1 MRLTMNKQIFRFIL
15 IILCFSVLIC
25 SFYTVASAST
35 TADSYFRS
43 ALTTLTADSKV
54 VNFVAHT
61 NIACDAISITSCT
74 LYTQDASGN
83 WVYKTSLPVPS
94 TVAYND
100 FVYLSTM
107 DYSAYMP
114 NGGTYR
120 IYTVWNADG
129 HSYGR
134 YSNSMSY

>member
-1 MRLTMNKQIFRFIL
+1 MNKQILRFIL
-15 IILCFSVLIC
+15 IALCISILSL
-25 SFYTVASAST
+25 SLYTVASAGT

-43 ALTTLTADSKV
+43 AHTTLSSGSKS
-54 VNFVAHT
+54 VNFIAHT
-61 NIACDAISITSCT
+61 NMTCDTISIISCT
-74 LYTQDASGN
+74 LYTQNAAGN
-83 WVYKTSLPVPS
+83 WVYKSSLPVPS
-94 TVAYND
+94 AVVYNS
-100 FVYLSTM
+100 FVYSTTM

-129 HSYGR
+129 HSYSN

>member
-1 MRLTMNKQIFRFIL
+1 MNKQILRFIL
-15 IILCFSVLIC
+15 IALCISILSFSL
-25 SFYTVASAST
+25 YTVASAGT

-43 ALTTLTADSKV
+43 ARTILSSGSKS
-54 VNFVAHT
+54 VNFIANT
-61 NIACDAISITSCT
+61 NMTCDTISITSCT
-74 LYTQDASGN
+74 LYTQNEAGN
-83 WVYKTSLPVPS
+83 WVYKTSLPAPS
-94 TVAYND
+94 AVVYNS
-100 FVYLSTM
+100 FVYSTTM